1 MKPTTIASL
10 QKCKQDKKRFA
21 TITAYDYSFAKLFA
35 DEGINVMLVG
45 DSLGMTVQGH
55 DSTLPVTVADIAY
68 HTAAVR
74 RGAPNCLLLADLPF
88 MAYAT
93 PEQAFENAATVMRAG
108 ANMVK
113 IEGGEWLVETVQM
126 LTERAVP
133 VCGHLGLT
141 PQSVNIFGG
150 YKVQGRGDEAGDRL
164 LSDAL
169 ALEAAGA
176 QLLVLE
182 CVPVELAKRI
192 TEALAIPVIGIGAGN
207 VTDGQILVMHDA
219 FGITGGH
226 IPKFAKNFL
235 AETGDIRAAVRQYM
249 AEVESGVYPGE
260 EHSFPLRSDVVLIIE
275 TLPLLR
281 QQIRRLRMEGKRV
294 ALVPTMGN
302 LHDGH
307 MKLVDEAKARA
318 DVVVVSIF
326 VNPMQFDRPEDLA
339 RYPRTL
345 QEDCE
350 KLNKR
355 KVDLVF
361 APSVKEIYPNGTE
374 THTYVDVPGLSTML
388 EGASRPGHFRG
399 VSTIV
404 SKLFNLVQPDI
415 ACFGEK
421 DFQQLALIRKM
432 VADMG
437 FDIEIVGVPIMRA
450 KDGLA
455 LSSRNGYLTAEQR
468 KIAPGLYKVL
478 SSIADKLQAGERDLD
493 EIIAIAGQELNE
505 KGFRSDDIQI
515 RDADTLLEISE
526 NSKRA
531 VILVAAWLG
540 DARLID
546 NKLVELA

>member
-1 MKPTTIASL
+1 M
-10 QKCKQDKKRFA
+10 
-21 TITAYDYSFAKLFA
+21 
-35 DEGINVMLVG
+35 
-45 DSLGMTVQGH
+45 
-55 DSTLPVTVADIAY
+55 
-68 HTAAVR
+68 
-74 RGAPNCLLLADLPF
+74 
-88 MAYAT
+88 
-93 PEQAFENAATVMRAG
+93 
-108 ANMVK
+108 
-113 IEGGEWLVETVQM
+113 
-126 LTERAVP
+126 
-133 VCGHLGLT
+133 
-141 PQSVNIFGG
+141 
-150 YKVQGRGDEAGDRL
+150 
-164 LSDAL
+164 
-169 ALEAAGA
+169 
-176 QLLVLE
+176 
-182 CVPVELAKRI
+182 
-192 TEALAIPVIGIGAGN
+192 
-207 VTDGQILVMHDA
+207 
-219 FGITGGH
+219 
-226 IPKFAKNFL
+226 
-235 AETGDIRAAVRQYM
+235 
-249 AEVESGVYPGE
+249 
-260 EHSFPLRSDVVLIIE
+260 LIIE

-307 MKLVDEAKARA
+307 MKLIDEAKARA

-432 VADMG
+432 VADIG

-515 RDADTLLEISE
+515 RDADTLLEVSE

-546 NKLVELA
+546 NKQVELA

>member
-1 MKPTTIASL
+1 M
-10 QKCKQDKKRFA
+10 
-21 TITAYDYSFAKLFA
+21 
-35 DEGINVMLVG
+35 
-45 DSLGMTVQGH
+45 
-55 DSTLPVTVADIAY
+55 
-68 HTAAVR
+68 
-74 RGAPNCLLLADLPF
+74 
-88 MAYAT
+88 
-93 PEQAFENAATVMRAG
+93 
-108 ANMVK
+108 
-113 IEGGEWLVETVQM
+113 
-126 LTERAVP
+126 
-133 VCGHLGLT
+133 
-141 PQSVNIFGG
+141 
-150 YKVQGRGDEAGDRL
+150 
-164 LSDAL
+164 
-169 ALEAAGA
+169 
-176 QLLVLE
+176 
-182 CVPVELAKRI
+182 
-192 TEALAIPVIGIGAGN
+192 
-207 VTDGQILVMHDA
+207 
-219 FGITGGH
+219 
-226 IPKFAKNFL
+226 
-235 AETGDIRAAVRQYM
+235 
-249 AEVESGVYPGE
+249 
-260 EHSFPLRSDVVLIIE
+260 LIIE

-404 SKLFNLVQPDI
+404 SKLFNLVQLDI

-493 EIIAIAGQELNE
+493 EIITIAGQELNE
-505 KGFRSDDIQI
+505 KGFRADDIQI
-515 RDADTLLEISE
+515 RDADTLLEVSE
-526 NSKRA
+526 TSKRA

-546 NKLVELA
+546 NKMVELA

>member
-1 MKPTTIASL
+1 M
-10 QKCKQDKKRFA
+10 
-21 TITAYDYSFAKLFA
+21 
-35 DEGINVMLVG
+35 
-45 DSLGMTVQGH
+45 
-55 DSTLPVTVADIAY
+55 
-68 HTAAVR
+68 
-74 RGAPNCLLLADLPF
+74 
-88 MAYAT
+88 
-93 PEQAFENAATVMRAG
+93 
-108 ANMVK
+108 
-113 IEGGEWLVETVQM
+113 
-126 LTERAVP
+126 
-133 VCGHLGLT
+133 
-141 PQSVNIFGG
+141 
-150 YKVQGRGDEAGDRL
+150 
-164 LSDAL
+164 
-169 ALEAAGA
+169 
-176 QLLVLE
+176 
-182 CVPVELAKRI
+182 
-192 TEALAIPVIGIGAGN
+192 
-207 VTDGQILVMHDA
+207 
-219 FGITGGH
+219 
-226 IPKFAKNFL
+226 
-235 AETGDIRAAVRQYM
+235 
-249 AEVESGVYPGE
+249 
-260 EHSFPLRSDVVLIIE
+260 LIIE

-345 QEDCE
+345 QEDCD

-546 NKLVELA
+546 NKMVELA

>member
-1 MKPTTIASL
+1 M
-10 QKCKQDKKRFA
+10 
-21 TITAYDYSFAKLFA
+21 
-35 DEGINVMLVG
+35 
-45 DSLGMTVQGH
+45 
-55 DSTLPVTVADIAY
+55 
-68 HTAAVR
+68 
-74 RGAPNCLLLADLPF
+74 
-88 MAYAT
+88 
-93 PEQAFENAATVMRAG
+93 
-108 ANMVK
+108 
-113 IEGGEWLVETVQM
+113 
-126 LTERAVP
+126 
-133 VCGHLGLT
+133 
-141 PQSVNIFGG
+141 
-150 YKVQGRGDEAGDRL
+150 
-164 LSDAL
+164 
-169 ALEAAGA
+169 
-176 QLLVLE
+176 
-182 CVPVELAKRI
+182 
-192 TEALAIPVIGIGAGN
+192 
-207 VTDGQILVMHDA
+207 
-219 FGITGGH
+219 
-226 IPKFAKNFL
+226 
-235 AETGDIRAAVRQYM
+235 
-249 AEVESGVYPGE
+249 
-260 EHSFPLRSDVVLIIE
+260 LIIE

-294 ALVPTMGN
+294 ALVPTKGN

-505 KGFRSDDIQI
+505 KGFRADDIQI
-515 RDADTLLEISE
+515 RDADTLLEVSE

-546 NKLVELA
+546 NKIVELV

>member
-1 MKPTTIASL
+1 M
-10 QKCKQDKKRFA
+10 
-21 TITAYDYSFAKLFA
+21 
-35 DEGINVMLVG
+35 
-45 DSLGMTVQGH
+45 
-55 DSTLPVTVADIAY
+55 
-68 HTAAVR
+68 
-74 RGAPNCLLLADLPF
+74 
-88 MAYAT
+88 
-93 PEQAFENAATVMRAG
+93 
-108 ANMVK
+108 
-113 IEGGEWLVETVQM
+113 
-126 LTERAVP
+126 
-133 VCGHLGLT
+133 
-141 PQSVNIFGG
+141 
-150 YKVQGRGDEAGDRL
+150 
-164 LSDAL
+164 
-169 ALEAAGA
+169 
-176 QLLVLE
+176 
-182 CVPVELAKRI
+182 
-192 TEALAIPVIGIGAGN
+192 
-207 VTDGQILVMHDA
+207 
-219 FGITGGH
+219 
-226 IPKFAKNFL
+226 
-235 AETGDIRAAVRQYM
+235 
-249 AEVESGVYPGE
+249 
-260 EHSFPLRSDVVLIIE
+260 LIIE

-374 THTYVDVPGLSTML
+374 THTYVDVLGLSTML

-493 EIIAIAGQELNE
+493 EIITIAGQELNE
-505 KGFRSDDIQI
+505 KGFRADDIQI
-515 RDADTLLEISE
+515 RDADTLLEVSE
-526 NSKRA
+526 TSKRA

-546 NKLVELA
+546 NKMVELA

>member
-1 MKPTTIASL
+1 M
-10 QKCKQDKKRFA
+10 
-21 TITAYDYSFAKLFA
+21 
-35 DEGINVMLVG
+35 
-45 DSLGMTVQGH
+45 
-55 DSTLPVTVADIAY
+55 
-68 HTAAVR
+68 
-74 RGAPNCLLLADLPF
+74 
-88 MAYAT
+88 
-93 PEQAFENAATVMRAG
+93 
-108 ANMVK
+108 
-113 IEGGEWLVETVQM
+113 
-126 LTERAVP
+126 
-133 VCGHLGLT
+133 
-141 PQSVNIFGG
+141 
-150 YKVQGRGDEAGDRL
+150 
-164 LSDAL
+164 
-169 ALEAAGA
+169 
-176 QLLVLE
+176 
-182 CVPVELAKRI
+182 
-192 TEALAIPVIGIGAGN
+192 
-207 VTDGQILVMHDA
+207 
-219 FGITGGH
+219 
-226 IPKFAKNFL
+226 
-235 AETGDIRAAVRQYM
+235 
-249 AEVESGVYPGE
+249 
-260 EHSFPLRSDVVLIIE
+260 LIIE

-355 KVDLVF
+355 RVDLVF

-437 FDIEIVGVPIMRA
+437 FDIEIIGVPIMRA

-505 KGFRSDDIQI
+505 KGFRADDIQI
-515 RDADTLLEISE
+515 RDADTLLEVSE

-546 NKLVELA
+546 NKMVELA

>member
-1 MKPTTIASL
+1 M
-10 QKCKQDKKRFA
+10 
-21 TITAYDYSFAKLFA
+21 
-35 DEGINVMLVG
+35 
-45 DSLGMTVQGH
+45 
-55 DSTLPVTVADIAY
+55 
-68 HTAAVR
+68 
-74 RGAPNCLLLADLPF
+74 
-88 MAYAT
+88 
-93 PEQAFENAATVMRAG
+93 
-108 ANMVK
+108 
-113 IEGGEWLVETVQM
+113 
-126 LTERAVP
+126 
-133 VCGHLGLT
+133 
-141 PQSVNIFGG
+141 
-150 YKVQGRGDEAGDRL
+150 
-164 LSDAL
+164 
-169 ALEAAGA
+169 
-176 QLLVLE
+176 
-182 CVPVELAKRI
+182 
-192 TEALAIPVIGIGAGN
+192 
-207 VTDGQILVMHDA
+207 
-219 FGITGGH
+219 
-226 IPKFAKNFL
+226 
-235 AETGDIRAAVRQYM
+235 
-249 AEVESGVYPGE
+249 
-260 EHSFPLRSDVVLIIE
+260 LIIE

-281 QQIRRLRMEGKRV
+281 RQIRRLRMEGKRV

-493 EIIAIAGQELNE
+493 EIITIAGQELNE
-505 KGFRSDDIQI
+505 KGFRADDIQI
-515 RDADTLLEISE
+515 RDADTLLEVSE
-526 NSKRA
+526 TSKRA

-546 NKLVELA
+546 NKMVELA

>member
-1 MKPTTIASL
+1 M
-10 QKCKQDKKRFA
+10 
-21 TITAYDYSFAKLFA
+21 
-35 DEGINVMLVG
+35 
-45 DSLGMTVQGH
+45 
-55 DSTLPVTVADIAY
+55 
-68 HTAAVR
+68 
-74 RGAPNCLLLADLPF
+74 
-88 MAYAT
+88 
-93 PEQAFENAATVMRAG
+93 
-108 ANMVK
+108 
-113 IEGGEWLVETVQM
+113 
-126 LTERAVP
+126 
-133 VCGHLGLT
+133 
-141 PQSVNIFGG
+141 
-150 YKVQGRGDEAGDRL
+150 
-164 LSDAL
+164 
-169 ALEAAGA
+169 
-176 QLLVLE
+176 
-182 CVPVELAKRI
+182 
-192 TEALAIPVIGIGAGN
+192 
-207 VTDGQILVMHDA
+207 
-219 FGITGGH
+219 
-226 IPKFAKNFL
+226 
-235 AETGDIRAAVRQYM
+235 
-249 AEVESGVYPGE
+249 
-260 EHSFPLRSDVVLIIE
+260 LIIE

-493 EIIAIAGQELNE
+493 EIIAIAGKELNE
-505 KGFRSDDIQI
+505 KGFRADDIQI
-515 RDADTLLEISE
+515 RDADTLLEVSE
-526 NSKRA
+526 TSKRA

-546 NKLVELA
+546 NKIVELA

>member
-35 DEGINVMLVG
+35 EEGLNVMLVG

-235 AETGDIRAAVRQYM
+235 AETGD
-249 AEVESGVYPGE
+249 
-260 EHSFPLRSDVVLIIE
+260 
-275 TLPLLR
+275 
-281 QQIRRLRMEGKRV
+281 K
-294 ALVPTMGN
+294 
-302 LHDGH
+302 
-307 MKLVDEAKARA
+307 AKARA

>member
-1 MKPTTIASL
+1 M
-10 QKCKQDKKRFA
+10 
-21 TITAYDYSFAKLFA
+21 
-35 DEGINVMLVG
+35 
-45 DSLGMTVQGH
+45 
-55 DSTLPVTVADIAY
+55 
-68 HTAAVR
+68 
-74 RGAPNCLLLADLPF
+74 
-88 MAYAT
+88 
-93 PEQAFENAATVMRAG
+93 
-108 ANMVK
+108 
-113 IEGGEWLVETVQM
+113 
-126 LTERAVP
+126 
-133 VCGHLGLT
+133 
-141 PQSVNIFGG
+141 
-150 YKVQGRGDEAGDRL
+150 
-164 LSDAL
+164 
-169 ALEAAGA
+169 
-176 QLLVLE
+176 
-182 CVPVELAKRI
+182 
-192 TEALAIPVIGIGAGN
+192 
-207 VTDGQILVMHDA
+207 
-219 FGITGGH
+219 
-226 IPKFAKNFL
+226 
-235 AETGDIRAAVRQYM
+235 
-249 AEVESGVYPGE
+249 
-260 EHSFPLRSDVVLIIE
+260 LIIE

-307 MKLVDEAKARA
+307 MKLVDEAKART

-505 KGFRSDDIQI
+505 KGFRADDIQI
-515 RDADTLLEISE
+515 RDADTLLEVTE
-526 NSKRA
+526 KSKRA
-531 VILVAAWLG
+531 VILIAAWLG

-546 NKLVELA
+546 NKMVELA

>member
-1 MKPTTIASL
+1 M
-10 QKCKQDKKRFA
+10 
-21 TITAYDYSFAKLFA
+21 
-35 DEGINVMLVG
+35 
-45 DSLGMTVQGH
+45 
-55 DSTLPVTVADIAY
+55 
-68 HTAAVR
+68 
-74 RGAPNCLLLADLPF
+74 
-88 MAYAT
+88 
-93 PEQAFENAATVMRAG
+93 
-108 ANMVK
+108 
-113 IEGGEWLVETVQM
+113 
-126 LTERAVP
+126 
-133 VCGHLGLT
+133 
-141 PQSVNIFGG
+141 
-150 YKVQGRGDEAGDRL
+150 
-164 LSDAL
+164 
-169 ALEAAGA
+169 
-176 QLLVLE
+176 
-182 CVPVELAKRI
+182 
-192 TEALAIPVIGIGAGN
+192 
-207 VTDGQILVMHDA
+207 
-219 FGITGGH
+219 
-226 IPKFAKNFL
+226 
-235 AETGDIRAAVRQYM
+235 
-249 AEVESGVYPGE
+249 
-260 EHSFPLRSDVVLIIE
+260 LIIE

-294 ALVPTMGN
+294 AMVPTMGN

-493 EIIAIAGQELNE
+493 EIITIAGQELNE
-505 KGFRSDDIQI
+505 KGFRADDIQI
-515 RDADTLLEISE
+515 RDADTLLEVSE
-526 NSKRA
+526 TSKRA

-546 NKLVELA
+546 NKMVELA

>member
-1 MKPTTIASL
+1 
-10 QKCKQDKKRFA
+10 
-21 TITAYDYSFAKLFA
+21 
-35 DEGINVMLVG
+35 
-45 DSLGMTVQGH
+45 
-55 DSTLPVTVADIAY
+55 
-68 HTAAVR
+68 
-74 RGAPNCLLLADLPF
+74 
-88 MAYAT
+88 
-93 PEQAFENAATVMRAG
+93 
-108 ANMVK
+108 
-113 IEGGEWLVETVQM
+113 
-126 LTERAVP
+126 
-133 VCGHLGLT
+133 
-141 PQSVNIFGG
+141 
-150 YKVQGRGDEAGDRL
+150 
-164 LSDAL
+164 
-169 ALEAAGA
+169 
-176 QLLVLE
+176 
-182 CVPVELAKRI
+182 
-192 TEALAIPVIGIGAGN
+192 
-207 VTDGQILVMHDA
+207 
-219 FGITGGH
+219 
-226 IPKFAKNFL
+226 
-235 AETGDIRAAVRQYM
+235 
-249 AEVESGVYPGE
+249 
-260 EHSFPLRSDVVLIIE
+260 VLIIE

>member
-1 MKPTTIASL
+1 
-10 QKCKQDKKRFA
+10 
-21 TITAYDYSFAKLFA
+21 
-35 DEGINVMLVG
+35 
-45 DSLGMTVQGH
+45 
-55 DSTLPVTVADIAY
+55 
-68 HTAAVR
+68 
-74 RGAPNCLLLADLPF
+74 
-88 MAYAT
+88 
-93 PEQAFENAATVMRAG
+93 
-108 ANMVK
+108 
-113 IEGGEWLVETVQM
+113 
-126 LTERAVP
+126 
-133 VCGHLGLT
+133 
-141 PQSVNIFGG
+141 
-150 YKVQGRGDEAGDRL
+150 
-164 LSDAL
+164 
-169 ALEAAGA
+169 
-176 QLLVLE
+176 
-182 CVPVELAKRI
+182 
-192 TEALAIPVIGIGAGN
+192 
-207 VTDGQILVMHDA
+207 
-219 FGITGGH
+219 
-226 IPKFAKNFL
+226 
-235 AETGDIRAAVRQYM
+235 
-249 AEVESGVYPGE
+249 
-260 EHSFPLRSDVVLIIE
+260 

-505 KGFRSDDIQI
+505 KGFRADDIQI
-515 RDADTLLEISE
+515 RDADTLLEVSE
-526 NSKRA
+526 TSKRA

-546 NKLVELA
+546 NKIVELA

>member
-1 MKPTTIASL
+1 M
-10 QKCKQDKKRFA
+10 
-21 TITAYDYSFAKLFA
+21 
-35 DEGINVMLVG
+35 
-45 DSLGMTVQGH
+45 
-55 DSTLPVTVADIAY
+55 
-68 HTAAVR
+68 
-74 RGAPNCLLLADLPF
+74 
-88 MAYAT
+88 
-93 PEQAFENAATVMRAG
+93 
-108 ANMVK
+108 
-113 IEGGEWLVETVQM
+113 
-126 LTERAVP
+126 
-133 VCGHLGLT
+133 
-141 PQSVNIFGG
+141 
-150 YKVQGRGDEAGDRL
+150 
-164 LSDAL
+164 
-169 ALEAAGA
+169 
-176 QLLVLE
+176 
-182 CVPVELAKRI
+182 
-192 TEALAIPVIGIGAGN
+192 
-207 VTDGQILVMHDA
+207 
-219 FGITGGH
+219 
-226 IPKFAKNFL
+226 
-235 AETGDIRAAVRQYM
+235 
-249 AEVESGVYPGE
+249 
-260 EHSFPLRSDVVLIIE
+260 LIIE

-307 MKLVDEAKARA
+307 MKLIDEAKARA

-355 KVDLVF
+355 KGDLVF

-437 FDIEIVGVPIMRA
+437 FDIEIIGVPIMRA

-505 KGFRSDDIQI
+505 KGFRADDIQI
-515 RDADTLLEISE
+515 RDADTLLEVSE

>member
-1 MKPTTIASL
+1 M
-10 QKCKQDKKRFA
+10 
-21 TITAYDYSFAKLFA
+21 
-35 DEGINVMLVG
+35 
-45 DSLGMTVQGH
+45 
-55 DSTLPVTVADIAY
+55 
-68 HTAAVR
+68 
-74 RGAPNCLLLADLPF
+74 
-88 MAYAT
+88 
-93 PEQAFENAATVMRAG
+93 
-108 ANMVK
+108 
-113 IEGGEWLVETVQM
+113 
-126 LTERAVP
+126 
-133 VCGHLGLT
+133 
-141 PQSVNIFGG
+141 
-150 YKVQGRGDEAGDRL
+150 
-164 LSDAL
+164 
-169 ALEAAGA
+169 
-176 QLLVLE
+176 
-182 CVPVELAKRI
+182 
-192 TEALAIPVIGIGAGN
+192 
-207 VTDGQILVMHDA
+207 
-219 FGITGGH
+219 
-226 IPKFAKNFL
+226 
-235 AETGDIRAAVRQYM
+235 
-249 AEVESGVYPGE
+249 
-260 EHSFPLRSDVVLIIE
+260 LIIE

-478 SSIADKLQAGERDLD
+478 SSIADKLQVGERDLD
-493 EIIAIAGQELNE
+493 EIITIAGQELNE
-505 KGFRSDDIQI
+505 KGFRADDIQI
-515 RDADTLLEISE
+515 SDADTLLEVSE
-526 NSKRA
+526 TSKRA

-546 NKLVELA
+546 NKMVELA

>member
-1 MKPTTIASL
+1 M
-10 QKCKQDKKRFA
+10 
-21 TITAYDYSFAKLFA
+21 
-35 DEGINVMLVG
+35 
-45 DSLGMTVQGH
+45 
-55 DSTLPVTVADIAY
+55 
-68 HTAAVR
+68 
-74 RGAPNCLLLADLPF
+74 
-88 MAYAT
+88 
-93 PEQAFENAATVMRAG
+93 
-108 ANMVK
+108 
-113 IEGGEWLVETVQM
+113 
-126 LTERAVP
+126 
-133 VCGHLGLT
+133 
-141 PQSVNIFGG
+141 
-150 YKVQGRGDEAGDRL
+150 
-164 LSDAL
+164 
-169 ALEAAGA
+169 
-176 QLLVLE
+176 
-182 CVPVELAKRI
+182 
-192 TEALAIPVIGIGAGN
+192 
-207 VTDGQILVMHDA
+207 
-219 FGITGGH
+219 
-226 IPKFAKNFL
+226 
-235 AETGDIRAAVRQYM
+235 
-249 AEVESGVYPGE
+249 
-260 EHSFPLRSDVVLIIE
+260 LIIE

-468 KIAPGLYKVL
+468 KIATGLYKVL

-493 EIIAIAGQELNE
+493 EIITIAGQELNE
-505 KGFRSDDIQI
+505 KGFRADDIQI
-515 RDADTLLEISE
+515 RDADTLLEVSE
-526 NSKRA
+526 TSKRA

-546 NKLVELA
+546 NKMVELA

>member
-1 MKPTTIASL
+1 M
-10 QKCKQDKKRFA
+10 
-21 TITAYDYSFAKLFA
+21 
-35 DEGINVMLVG
+35 
-45 DSLGMTVQGH
+45 
-55 DSTLPVTVADIAY
+55 
-68 HTAAVR
+68 
-74 RGAPNCLLLADLPF
+74 
-88 MAYAT
+88 
-93 PEQAFENAATVMRAG
+93 
-108 ANMVK
+108 
-113 IEGGEWLVETVQM
+113 
-126 LTERAVP
+126 
-133 VCGHLGLT
+133 
-141 PQSVNIFGG
+141 
-150 YKVQGRGDEAGDRL
+150 
-164 LSDAL
+164 
-169 ALEAAGA
+169 
-176 QLLVLE
+176 
-182 CVPVELAKRI
+182 
-192 TEALAIPVIGIGAGN
+192 
-207 VTDGQILVMHDA
+207 
-219 FGITGGH
+219 
-226 IPKFAKNFL
+226 
-235 AETGDIRAAVRQYM
+235 
-249 AEVESGVYPGE
+249 
-260 EHSFPLRSDVVLIIE
+260 LIIE

-326 VNPMQFDRPEDLA
+326 VNPMQFDRPEDLV

-374 THTYVDVPGLSTML
+374 THAYVDVPGLSTML

-505 KGFRSDDIQI
+505 KGFRADDIQI
-515 RDADTLLEISE
+515 RDADTLLEVSE

-546 NKLVELA
+546 NKIVELV

>member
-1 MKPTTIASL
+1 M
-10 QKCKQDKKRFA
+10 
-21 TITAYDYSFAKLFA
+21 
-35 DEGINVMLVG
+35 
-45 DSLGMTVQGH
+45 
-55 DSTLPVTVADIAY
+55 
-68 HTAAVR
+68 
-74 RGAPNCLLLADLPF
+74 
-88 MAYAT
+88 
-93 PEQAFENAATVMRAG
+93 
-108 ANMVK
+108 
-113 IEGGEWLVETVQM
+113 
-126 LTERAVP
+126 
-133 VCGHLGLT
+133 
-141 PQSVNIFGG
+141 
-150 YKVQGRGDEAGDRL
+150 
-164 LSDAL
+164 
-169 ALEAAGA
+169 
-176 QLLVLE
+176 
-182 CVPVELAKRI
+182 
-192 TEALAIPVIGIGAGN
+192 
-207 VTDGQILVMHDA
+207 
-219 FGITGGH
+219 
-226 IPKFAKNFL
+226 
-235 AETGDIRAAVRQYM
+235 
-249 AEVESGVYPGE
+249 
-260 EHSFPLRSDVVLIIE
+260 LIIE

-493 EIIAIAGQELNE
+493 EIITIAGQELNE
-505 KGFRSDDIQI
+505 KGFRTDDIQI
-515 RDADTLLEISE
+515 RDADTLLEVSE
-526 NSKRA
+526 TSKRA

-546 NKLVELA
+546 NKMVELA

>member
-1 MKPTTIASL
+1 M
-10 QKCKQDKKRFA
+10 
-21 TITAYDYSFAKLFA
+21 
-35 DEGINVMLVG
+35 
-45 DSLGMTVQGH
+45 
-55 DSTLPVTVADIAY
+55 
-68 HTAAVR
+68 
-74 RGAPNCLLLADLPF
+74 
-88 MAYAT
+88 
-93 PEQAFENAATVMRAG
+93 
-108 ANMVK
+108 
-113 IEGGEWLVETVQM
+113 
-126 LTERAVP
+126 
-133 VCGHLGLT
+133 
-141 PQSVNIFGG
+141 
-150 YKVQGRGDEAGDRL
+150 
-164 LSDAL
+164 
-169 ALEAAGA
+169 
-176 QLLVLE
+176 
-182 CVPVELAKRI
+182 
-192 TEALAIPVIGIGAGN
+192 
-207 VTDGQILVMHDA
+207 
-219 FGITGGH
+219 
-226 IPKFAKNFL
+226 
-235 AETGDIRAAVRQYM
+235 
-249 AEVESGVYPGE
+249 
-260 EHSFPLRSDVVLIIE
+260 LIIE

-437 FDIEIVGVPIMRA
+437 FDIEIIGVPIMRA

-455 LSSRNGYLTAEQR
+455 LSSRNGYLTAKQR

-505 KGFRSDDIQI
+505 KGFRADDIQI
-515 RDADTLLEISE
+515 RDADTLLEVSE

-546 NKLVELA
+546 NKMVELA

>member
-1 MKPTTIASL
+1 M
-10 QKCKQDKKRFA
+10 
-21 TITAYDYSFAKLFA
+21 
-35 DEGINVMLVG
+35 
-45 DSLGMTVQGH
+45 
-55 DSTLPVTVADIAY
+55 
-68 HTAAVR
+68 
-74 RGAPNCLLLADLPF
+74 
-88 MAYAT
+88 
-93 PEQAFENAATVMRAG
+93 
-108 ANMVK
+108 
-113 IEGGEWLVETVQM
+113 
-126 LTERAVP
+126 
-133 VCGHLGLT
+133 
-141 PQSVNIFGG
+141 
-150 YKVQGRGDEAGDRL
+150 
-164 LSDAL
+164 
-169 ALEAAGA
+169 
-176 QLLVLE
+176 
-182 CVPVELAKRI
+182 
-192 TEALAIPVIGIGAGN
+192 
-207 VTDGQILVMHDA
+207 
-219 FGITGGH
+219 
-226 IPKFAKNFL
+226 
-235 AETGDIRAAVRQYM
+235 
-249 AEVESGVYPGE
+249 
-260 EHSFPLRSDVVLIIE
+260 LIIE

-339 RYPRTL
+339 RYPWTL

-493 EIIAIAGQELNE
+493 EIITIAGQELNE
-505 KGFRSDDIQI
+505 KGFRADDIQI
-515 RDADTLLEISE
+515 RDADTLLEVSE
-526 NSKRA
+526 TSKRA

-546 NKLVELA
+546 NKMVELA